1 MGIIWSSGL
10 LFLFADWLH
19 ILYYVGPVSTW
30 VVWLILFSLP
40 VPLLYWRSRW
50 WLFKEIVSGCGQW
63 VCMFSGLLLE
73 QLLKFIKNSILIGI
87 SSNFLHSIYISEKII
102 KMENSLIVIF
112 AKIWP
117 MTLYYSTGT
126 LAQFWSNFKNL

>member
-10 LFLFADWLH
+10 FLFLFADWLH

-50 WLFKEIVSGCGQW
+50 WLFKEIVSGYGQW
-63 VCMFSGLLLE
+63 VAFEANFKIHKKSNFDWNQLKLSTQDTYMYTY
-73 QLLKFIKNSILIGI
+73 QKKLLKYGEF
-87 SSNFLHSIYISEKII
+87 SSS
-102 KMENSLIVIF
+102 
-112 AKIWP
+112 
-117 MTLYYSTGT
+117 
-126 LAQFWSNFKNL
+126 QF

>member
-1 MGIIWSSGL
+1 MGIIWSFGLL

-19 ILYYVGPVSTW
+19 IPYYVGPVSTW

-63 VCMFSGLLLE
+63 VAFGVTLKIHKKSNFDRNQLKLSTQHKYMYMY
-73 QLLKFIKNSILIGI
+73 QKKLLKWRILSFSFFMKFGQTPCT
-87 SSNFLHSIYISEKII
+87 
-102 KMENSLIVIF
+102 IVQG
-112 AKIWP
+112 
-117 MTLYYSTGT
+117 L
-126 LAQFWSNFKNL
+126 

>member
-1 MGIIWSSGL
+1 MGIIWSSGLL

-19 ILYYVGPVSTW
+19 IPYYVGPVSTW

-63 VCMFSGLLLE
+63 VAFGAT
-73 QLLKFIKNSILIGI
+73 LKIREK
-87 SSNFLHSIYISEKII
+87 SNFDWNFLNNISTCMCIRKH
-102 KMENSLIVIF
+102 
-112 AKIWP
+112 
-117 MTLYYSTGT
+117 Y
-126 LAQFWSNFKNL
+126 KNGEFSPSHF